1 MENELT
7 LVSVEKLNANPKEE
21 INFFDDEEY
30 RFLSNMYPCKVILDG
45 IEYQTSEA
53 AFHAGKFKEKKY
65 KEMLTNLNTKP
76 DANWKDLGKKA
87 KRLGQKNG
95 ITKQYNLP
103 FDSDAWNN
111 GEGQKA
117 MLKAVRAKFKD
128 PNLANKL
135 LKTGDAILIEGT
147 FWNDRTWGVGLRR
160 IKDKDD
166 NIIGY
171 KGSGKNQLGKIL
183 MKVRD
188 ELKNNPYTEV

>member
-1 MENELT
+1 METELT
-7 LVSVEKLNANPKEE
+7 TVCVEKLNANPSKE
-21 INFFDDEEY
+21 INYFDDEEY
-30 RFLSNMYPCKVILDG
+30 RFLSNMYPCKVVLDG

-53 AFHAGKFKEKKY
+53 GFHAGKFKEKKY
-65 KEMLTNLNTKP
+65 KMMLTNLKTKP

-95 ITKQYNLP
+95 ISKQYNIP
-103 FDSDAWNN
+103 FDADAWDN

-128 PNLANKL
+128 PVLASKL

-160 IKDKDD
+160 IKDKDG

-183 MKVRD
+183 MKVRN
-188 ELKNNPYTEV
+188 ELKNNSY